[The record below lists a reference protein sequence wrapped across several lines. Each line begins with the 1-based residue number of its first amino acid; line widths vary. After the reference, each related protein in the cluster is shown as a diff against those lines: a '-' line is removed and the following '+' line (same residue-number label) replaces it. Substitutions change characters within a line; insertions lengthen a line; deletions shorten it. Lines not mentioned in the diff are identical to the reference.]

1 MSEVPHG
8 MTGQFPASNQLAP
21 SEMLPATREALR
33 AFARRRATL
42 QFCRGVAMGATVL
55 IAGMILLALIDHF
68 ARPTTLPRILLSLLA
83 YGVAGW
89 VAYRNGIA
97 SAFQSSAS
105 EVAGSFEVAQTK
117 LRGQVLSAV
126 ELSEVDHLNG
136 SPDFRRKL
144 QTHVANELSGIEV
157 RHLLPW
163 KLIQRATFVLFG
175 LLVVIVSLG
184 LIPTLELP
192 RRFARVLLPIAP
204 IQRASLTK
212 IHLIQPN
219 PPSAM
224 VAEGDLVGVVAKIGR
239 LGRSDVWL
247 EIRDDSGE
255 ERLRMVRRSADDQSQ
270 TDSNE
275 SSLPTFSANL
285 PVQQTPVDYRILAG
299 DAETL
304 WYTLTPQPRPRA
316 TSFEK
321 EYQYPTHLKLPN
333 EVLTEDHG
341 DLTAFVGTKVTMKVN
356 FDQPVRDAEMRFSS
370 RGTGLALSPNP
381 SNELQFEITVP
392 ISTPGSYRIDAIGSD
407 TGLNNPFSPR
417 YTIDP
422 VIDRNPI
429 AMWDHSTPRR
439 QIVSPAAVLSLV
451 GHLEDDVPMD
461 HVIQQILLE
470 GEGVT
475 EIKKSLDSPSRIA
488 RVELEW
494 DLACFDGREKPDVT
508 LPSGSRL
515 KTRLIAVDRS
525 GHRGQSNW
533 IDVFIARSDFDPHR
547 HQDLIEHQEL
557 SRQITSWL
565 EELNLIAKGMQ
576 TSMKEAID
584 SPDNPSFLL
593 ETDLTEQFQSLQT
606 RWESI
611 SGFDGEQSTATPTKA
626 SPISIRKQLA
636 LLNNPVVIDQWAQLD
651 SAANFALQQL
661 SLHYQAWQQIGKQLP
676 AKEFAPERKRLAGS
690 HVGDVRS
697 IGNLTS
703 RSIDFTKAILAID
716 LAKGVSRDMATVENS
731 ARMLGDTAA
740 NVPLTRLPGQSEL
753 INQQLLQISQLL
765 KSMEPDLPEN
775 VNGTHENIHR
785 FIDDRTRMISDG
797 RDRLKTSQDGSAEA
811 PFRHTMRQLAN
822 DIESLRKQS
831 LLNGNIN
838 NEIAAATK
846 EFAAE
851 PLGWAGQLRS
861 LNRTGKQWLDQSKK
875 SVSIE
880 ERGDSNDLTESKN
893 LELFY
898 ADHFQRLRETIHQR
912 LNQLELIEE
921 SRSDSQ
927 VTASADLELI
937 SRTLDAVFTEGF
949 VSPENSNLDP
959 VAFFDKVSKA
969 ILTLD
974 AGNKLHRFEKQLQFV
989 ADRERYSV
997 DLIDA
1002 MIQQPIRLKH
1012 IQVAN
1017 EIPMAQIR
1025 HVGLDQEVG
1034 QQLQN
1039 TRWNQDATQARERL
1053 ENRRWKTQPHV
1064 SAAIPVESI
1073 LTTYRSTWE
1082 DLDPMMEEAREF
1094 LRDLTP
1100 SLSDQAR
1107 EAAEEA
1113 EQQSEAIKE
1122 DQTDRPDSP
1131 EQVAADAELKFDGLK
1146 QQVGEIAEQLAD
1158 RANNADYSKAED
1170 AQVAR
1175 DADQAIAAIEEQ
1187 SEKVASQLRENQP
1200 EEASESL
1207 SDLSKTLEAIAD
1219 HFEAVDS
1226 GEDTSA
1232 TRETLN
1238 EMAPTSESISSM
1250 DNQFDAA
1257 ESVAKANQMTPE
1269 QLLEQLEKKLPTD
1282 QPMQESLQD
1291 ITEKTVRAA
1300 EQMIREAANEET
1312 SLRRNLERSDAEF
1325 SEQKRVARNEL
1336 RSMSDRANAVRDHL
1350 LAMAEQAS
1358 GWSNESATQQD
1369 IQQIRQQLSSAT
1381 QKANEVQ
1388 RDDALLEE
1396 LRAANES
1403 LREVVK
1409 DAAKQTAKINEKAQK
1424 SQKNALHNNEQSR
1437 TKAARQLEAIQRR
1450 GKNQYL
1456 QSLQRA
1462 NQQWNRDVEE
1472 AGRRIQ
1478 QAQNQERNAQ
1488 TSLDRAQEKLKK
1500 QPDDASAKEE
1510 VADKRAQV
1518 ENARKAA
1525 NAAKQTR
1532 ELARQSEA
1540 EAKQRFEKARNRTVA
1555 NLDAENPAAEML
1567 SRVTQQATEELQD
1580 LANSLDSVQESL
1592 SMEDSLSSPESAN
1605 KTLADQQE
1613 RLQQS
1618 VAMAAEELRR
1628 AARHEE
1634 RLGNTT
1640 SAENLNKVAKDIES
1654 VNEQP
1659 MSVAQESLQAGKA
1672 GQANEQLAEAA
1683 AQLQKTAETLAQ
1695 QTTNASTDPNQSDG
1709 VFDGEPSSTQSQKLA
1724 KTLDELDRALN
1735 SPPPEMEDAQSD
1747 SGESKSSQSDSKNQS
1762 SDQSSD
1768 GQSSEG
1774 SPGQPQTD
1782 APSSQQSGQSN
1793 SESSTSQPATSG
1805 QASSTL
1811 AEAAQQA
1818 IRNLAQQRQ
1827 RQLQQIAQAGDPSQ
1841 PSDQESSQQSSFQAN
1856 NPATDFSQTQDN
1868 SLIDASDWNV
1878 TDGDWGELRE
1888 RQTDEVIQDRKVRIP
1903 MTYRKAVQAYFE
1915 AVSAEAAK
1923 TTSSKESPSR

>member
-1 MSEVPHG
+1 MSEVPYG
-8 MTGQFPASNQLAP
+8 MTGQFPASNHQAP

-33 AFARRRATL
+33 VFARRRATL
-42 QFCRGVAMGATVL
+42 QFCRGIAMGATAL
-55 IAGMILLALIDHF
+55 IAGAILLALVDHF

-97 SAFQSSAS
+97 SASQSSPS

-144 QTHVANELSGIEV
+144 QTHVANQLSGIEV

-163 KLIQRATFVLFG
+163 KLIQSATLVLFG
-175 LLVVIVSLG
+175 LVVVIASLG

-224 VAEGDLVGVVAKIGR
+224 VAEGDLVGVVAEIGR
-239 LGRSDVWL
+239 LGRSEVWL
-247 EIRDDSGE
+247 EIRDDAGE
-255 ERLRMVRRSADDQSQ
+255 ERLRMVRRSTDDQSQ
-270 TDSNE
+270 IDSNDTE
-275 SSLPTFSANL
+275 LPTYSANL

-333 EVLTEDHG
+333 ETVIENHG
-341 DLTAFVGTKVTMKVN
+341 DLTAFVGTKVTMKVS

-370 RGTGLALSPNP
+370 RGTGLELSPNP
-381 SNELQFEITVP
+381 SNEHQFEITVP
-392 ISTPGSYRIDAIGSD
+392 ISTPGSYRLDAIGSD

-429 AMWDHSTPRR
+429 AMWDDSTPRR

-475 EIKKSLDSPSRIA
+475 EIKKSLDTPSRSA

-494 DLACFDGREKPDVT
+494 DLARFDGREKPDVM

-533 IDVFIARSDFDPHR
+533 IDIFIARSDFDPDR
-547 HQDLIEHQEL
+547 HQDLIEHQDL
-557 SRQITSWL
+557 SRQITSWF
-565 EELNLIAKGMQ
+565 EELNLIGQGMQ

-584 SPDNPSFLL
+584 SPDTTSFLL
-593 ETDLTEQFQSLQT
+593 EADLTDQIQTLRT
-606 RWESI
+606 RWQSI
-611 SGFDGEQSTATPTKA
+611 SGFDNEDSTVAPTNK
-626 SPISIRKQLA
+626 SPISIRKRLT
-636 LLNNPVVIDQWAQLD
+636 LLSDPVLIDQWSQLD

-661 SLHYQAWQQIGKQLP
+661 SLHYQAWQQVGKQLP
-676 AKEFAPERKRLAGS
+676 EKEFAPERKRLAGS

-697 IGNLTS
+697 IVNLTA

-716 LAKGVSRDMATVENS
+716 LAKGVSRDMQTIQNS
-731 ARMLGDTAA
+731 AKMLGDIAA

-753 INQQLLQISQLL
+753 INQQLLQVSQLL

-775 VNGTHENIHR
+775 VNGSHENIHR

-822 DIESLRKQS
+822 DIESLRNQS
-831 LLNGNIN
+831 LFNGNIN
-838 NEIAAATK
+838 NQIAAATK
-846 EFAAE
+846 EFTAE

-861 LNRTGKQWLDQSKK
+861 LNRTGKQWLDQTKK
-875 SVSIE
+875 SASLE
-880 ERGDSNDLTESKN
+880 ERGDSNDLTESRN
-893 LELFY
+893 IERLHAEN
-898 ADHFQRLRETIHQR
+898 FQRLRDAILER
-912 LNQLELIEE
+912 LDRLERVEE
-921 SRSDSQ
+921 ARSDAQ
-927 VTASADLELI
+927 VIASADLDLVT
-937 SRTLDAVFTEGF
+937 RTLDAIMSEGF
-949 VSPENSNLDP
+949 VSPESSNLDA

-969 ILTLD
+969 VMTLD

-997 DLIDA
+997 DSIDA
-1002 MIQQPIRLKH
+1002 VIQQPIRLKH

-1025 HVGLDQEVG
+1025 HVGLDQETG

-1053 ENRRWKTQPHV
+1053 DNRRWKNQLPV
-1064 SAAIPVESI
+1064 SAAIPIESI
-1073 LTTYRSTWE
+1073 LTTYRSAWN
-1082 DLDPMMEEAREF
+1082 DLDPLMEEARAF
-1094 LRDLTP
+1094 LRGLTP

-1113 EQQSEAIKE
+1113 KQQSETIEE
-1122 DQTDRPDSP
+1122 DQTKRPDSP
-1131 EQVAADAELKFDGLK
+1131 EQVAADAESKFDELK
-1146 QQVGEIAEQLAD
+1146 EQIGAVAEQLAD
-1158 RANNADYSKAED
+1158 RANNADYSKADE

-1175 DADQAIAAIEEQ
+1175 DADQAIAAIEERT
-1187 SEKVASQLRENQP
+1187 EKVASQLRENQP
-1200 EEASESL
+1200 DEAAESL
-1207 SDLSKTLEAIAD
+1207 SDLSNTLDAIAD

-1226 GEDTSA
+1226 DEDTSA
-1232 TRETLN
+1232 TREALN
-1238 EMAPTSESISSM
+1238 EMSPASESVSPM

-1291 ITEKTVRAA
+1291 ITEKTIRAA
-1300 EQMIREAANEET
+1300 EQMIREAATEET

-1325 SEQKRVARNEL
+1325 SEQKRIARNEL
-1336 RSMSDRANAVRDHL
+1336 RSLSDRTNAVRDHL

-1358 GWSNESATQQD
+1358 GWSNESATQQK
-1369 IQQIRQQLSSAT
+1369 IQQLRQQLSSAT
-1381 QKANEVQ
+1381 QRANDVQ

-1396 LRAANES
+1396 LQDANES
-1403 LREVVK
+1403 LRDAVE
-1409 DAAKQTAKINEKAQK
+1409 DAAKQTSKINEKAQK

-1462 NQQWNRDVEE
+1462 NQQWSRNVEE

-1478 QAQNQERNAQ
+1478 QAQKQERNAQ
-1488 TSLDRAQEKLKK
+1488 NSLDRAQDKLKK
-1500 QPDDASAKEE
+1500 QPDDESAKQE
-1510 VADKRAQV
+1510 VAEKRAEV

-1525 NAAKQTR
+1525 EAAKQTR
-1532 ELARQSEA
+1532 DLARKSET
-1540 EAKQRFEKARNRTVA
+1540 EAKQRFEKARNRMVA

-1580 LANSLDSVQESL
+1580 LATSLDSVQESL

-1605 KTLADQQE
+1605 KALADQQN

-1640 SAENLNKVAKDIES
+1640 SAEKLNDVAKDVES
-1654 VNEQP
+1654 INEQP
-1659 MSVAQESLQAGKA
+1659 MSVAQQSLQVGKA
-1672 GQANEQLAEAA
+1672 EQANQQLADAA
-1683 AQLQKTAETLAQ
+1683 AQLRKTADSFAQ
-1695 QTTNASTDPNQSDG
+1695 QNTDASADENQSEEAS
-1709 VFDGEPSSTQSQKLA
+1709 DGEPSSPQSEKLA

-1735 SPPPEMEDAQSD
+1735 SPPPEMGDNQS
-1747 SGESKSSQSDSKNQS
+1747 ESSESQSSQSQSDSENQP
-1762 SDQSSD
+1762 SDQSSE

-1774 SPGQPQTD
+1774 SPGQPQSD
-1782 APSSQQSGQSN
+1782 ASSSQQPNSN
-1793 SESSTSQPATSG
+1793 TGSNQPETSG

-1841 PSDQESSQQSSFQAN
+1841 PSDQKSSQQSSSQAN
-1856 NPATDFSQTQDN
+1856 NPANDYSQSQDN
-1868 SLIDASDWNV
+1868 SLIDASDWNIA
-1878 TDGDWGELRE
+1878 DGDWGELRE

-1923 TTSSKESPSR
+1923 TTSSKSSGR